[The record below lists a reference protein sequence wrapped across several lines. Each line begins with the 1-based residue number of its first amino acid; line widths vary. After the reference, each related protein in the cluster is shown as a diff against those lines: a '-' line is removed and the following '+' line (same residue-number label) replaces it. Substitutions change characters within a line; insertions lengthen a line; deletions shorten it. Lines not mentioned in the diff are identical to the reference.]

1 MFDAE
6 RFNILRSSAEA
17 ELLVHCTRLDIDPT
31 RAKRIHAL
39 LELEID
45 WTKLFSLAQRNAL
58 IPLLYFQLNKIAP
71 SLVPSDRLKELN
83 DRFQDN
89 SALNTLLTAEMILLV
104 DLFEQNQ
111 IPAIPYKGP
120 AIGAGVYGQAAL
132 RQFADLDILVRET
145 DVWKATDLLLDRG
158 YKAHFVIPAK
168 RRSAFI
174 RLSYVRSFN
183 RDSTTVELHWRL
195 APRFFGPHFDTSKLW
210 ERTRKIPL
218 QGSCV
223 RLPFSDDL
231 ILMLCIHGA
240 KDCWEK
246 LEWVCGLAEVVR
258 ADPEL
263 DWDDLLKRAKDAQA
277 IGVVS
282 LGLLLAHD
290 LLEAPIPVNIIRKLR
305 LRSRDDM
312 IHQIV
317 SRFFTD
323 SSESFPLAQRIRLH
337 LKLMDSFSEKARY
350 CLRLGLTT
358 TPVDWEMI
366 SLPESALFLYYPL
379 RALRLLKKYGRKS
392 TPITAKDRSV
402 GPV

>member
-1 MFDAE
+1 MFDSE
-6 RFNILRSSAEA
+6 RFKILRSSAEA
-17 ELLVHCTRLDIDPT
+17 ELLVHCSRLDIDPA
-31 RAKRIHAL
+31 RVKRIHAL
-39 LELEID
+39 LELQID
-45 WTKLFSLAQRNAL
+45 WTKLLSFAQRNAL
-58 IPLLYFQLNKIAP
+58 IPLLYFQLNKIAS
-71 SLVPSDRLKELN
+71 SLIPSDRLKELH
-83 DRFQDN
+83 DRFQHN
-89 SALNTLLTAEMILLV
+89 SALNTLLTAEMIVLI

-120 AIGAGVYGQAAL
+120 AIGAGVYGQLVL

-145 DVWKATDLLLDRG
+145 DVWKATDLLLERG
-158 YKAHFVIPAK
+158 YKGHFVIPAK
-168 RRSAFI
+168 RRPAFI
-174 RLSYVRSFN
+174 RLSYVRSFT

-195 APRFFGPHFDTSKLW
+195 APRFFGPYFDISRLW

-223 RLPFSDDL
+223 RIPFSDDL

-263 DWDDLLKRAKDAQA
+263 DWEDLLNRAKDAQA

-282 LGLLLAHD
+282 VGLLLAHD
-290 LLEAPIPVNIIRKLR
+290 FLEAPIPMNIIRKLR
-305 LRSRDDM
+305 VQSREDVID
-312 IHQIV
+312 QIV
-317 SRFFTD
+317 SRFFNG
-323 SSESFPLAQRIRLH
+323 SSASFPLAQRIRLH
-337 LKLMDSFSEKARY
+337 LELMDSIGEKARY

-366 SLPESALFLYYPL
+366 SLPESASFLYYPL
-379 RALRLLKKYGRKS
+379 RALRLLRKYGRKS
-392 TPITAKDRSV
+392 TPLAAKERSV
-402 GPV
+402 GPF

>member
-31 RAKRIHAL
+31 RAKRIRAL

-71 SLVPSDRLKELN
+71 SSVPSDRFKELQ

-89 SALNTLLTAEMILLV
+89 SALNTLLTAEMILLI

-120 AIGAGVYGQAAL
+120 AIGAGVYGQLAL
-132 RQFADLDILVRET
+132 RQFADLDILVRES

-158 YKAHFVIPAK
+158 YEPHFVIPAK

-174 RLSYVRSFN
+174 RLCYVRSFN
-183 RDSTTVELHWRL
+183 RDNTTVELHWRL
-195 APRFFGPHFDTSKLW
+195 APRFFGPYFDTTRLW

-218 QGSCV
+218 QGSSI
-223 RLPFSDDL
+223 RIPFSDDL

-240 KDCWEK
+240 KDCWDK

-258 ADPEL
+258 AAPDL
-263 DWDDLLKRAKDAQA
+263 DWEDLLKRAKDAQA
-277 IGVVS
+277 FAVVS
-282 LGLLLAHD
+282 SGLLLAHD
-290 LLEAPIPVNIIRKLR
+290 VLEAPIPGNVIRELR
-305 LRSRDDM
+305 LQTREGLIDH
-312 IHQIV
+312 IAV
-317 SRFFTD
+317 SYT
-323 SSESFPLAQRIRLH
+323 H
-337 LKLMDSFSEKARY
+337 
-350 CLRLGLTT
+350 
-358 TPVDWEMI
+358 
-366 SLPESALFLYYPL
+366 
-379 RALRLLKKYGRKS
+379 
-392 TPITAKDRSV
+392 
-402 GPV
+402 

>member
-6 RFNILRSSAEA
+6 RFNILRSSAES
-17 ELLVHCTRLDIDPT
+17 ELLVHCTRLDIDPD
-31 RAKRIHAL
+31 RAKRILTL
-39 LELEID
+39 LEREID
-45 WTKLFSLAQRNAL
+45 WRKLFSLAQRNAL

-71 SLVPSDRLKELN
+71 SLVPTDRLKELS

-89 SALNTLLTAEMILLV
+89 SALNTLLTAEMIRLI
-104 DLFEQNQ
+104 DLFEQNE
-111 IPAIPYKGP
+111 IPTIPYKGP
-120 AIGAGVYGQAAL
+120 AIGAGVYGQLAL
-132 RQFADLDILVRET
+132 RQFADLDILVREN

-158 YKAHFVIPAK
+158 YEAHFVIPVK
-168 RRSAFI
+168 RRLAFI

-183 RDSTTVELHWRL
+183 RDNTTVELHWRL
-195 APRFFGPHFDTSKLW
+195 APRFFGAHFDTSKLW

-218 QGSCV
+218 QGSYV
-223 RLPFSDDL
+223 RIPFSDDL

-277 IGVVS
+277 TGVVS

-290 LLEAPIPVNIIRKLR
+290 LLEAPIPVNIVRKLR
-305 LRSRDDM
+305 LRSREGLTD
-312 IHQIV
+312 QIV
-317 SRFFTD
+317 ARFFTD
-323 SSESFPLAQRIRLH
+323 SSTSFSLAQRLRLH
-337 LKLMDSFSEKARY
+337 LELMDSISEKARY
-350 CLRLGLTT
+350 CLRLSLTT

-366 SLPESALFLYYPL
+366 SLPESASFLYYPL

-392 TPITAKDRSV
+392 TPLTAKDRSI

>member
-6 RFNILRSSAEA
+6 RFNILRSNAEA
-17 ELLVHCTRLDIDPT
+17 ELLVHCTRLEIDPN
-31 RAKRIHAL
+31 RAKRIEAL

-45 WTKLFSLAQRNAL
+45 WTKLLSFAQRNAL
-58 IPLLYFQLNKIAP
+58 IPLLYFQLSKIAP
-71 SLVPSDRLKELN
+71 HLVPSDRLNELRN
-83 DRFQDN
+83 RFQDN
-89 SALNTLLTAEMILLV
+89 SALNTLLTAEMILLI
-104 DLFEQNQ
+104 DLFEQNH

-120 AIGAGVYGQAAL
+120 VIGAAVYGQIAL
-132 RQFADLDILVRET
+132 RQFADLDILVRDT

-158 YKAHFVIPAK
+158 YEAHFVIPPK

-183 RDSTTVELHWRL
+183 RNDTTVELHWRL
-195 APRFFGPHFDTSKLW
+195 APRFFGPSFDTSKLW

-218 QGSCV
+218 QGSTV
-223 RLPFSDDL
+223 QIPFSDDL
-231 ILMLCIHGA
+231 VLMLCIHGA

-263 DWDDLLKRAKDAQA
+263 DWDDLLKRAKHAQS

-290 LLEAPIPVNIIRKLR
+290 LLEAPIPGNIIRKLR
-305 LRSRDDM
+305 LRSREDL
-312 IHQIV
+312 IAQIV
-317 SRFFTD
+317 SRFFNN
-323 SSESFPLAQRIRLH
+323 SSSHFPLAQRIRLH
-337 LKLMDSFSEKARY
+337 LELLDSFSERARY
-350 CLRLGLTT
+350 CLRVGLTT

-366 SLPESALFLYYPL
+366 SLPESASFLYYPL
-379 RALRLLKKYGRKS
+379 RVLRLLKKYGRKS
-392 TPITAKDRSV
+392 TPLAAKDRTV

>member
-6 RFNILRSSAEA
+6 RFNILRSNAEA
-17 ELLVHCTRLDIDPT
+17 ELLVHCTRLEIDPN
-31 RAKRIHAL
+31 RAKRIEAL

-45 WTKLFSLAQRNAL
+45 WTKLLSFAQRNAL
-58 IPLLYFQLNKIAP
+58 IPLLYFQLSKIAP
-71 SLVPSDRLKELN
+71 HRVPSDRLNELRN
-83 DRFQDN
+83 RFQDN
-89 SALNTLLTAEMILLV
+89 SALNTLLTAEMILLI
-104 DLFEQNQ
+104 DLFEQNH

-120 AIGAGVYGQAAL
+120 VIGAAVYGQIAL
-132 RQFADLDILVRET
+132 RQFADLDILVRDT

-158 YKAHFVIPAK
+158 YEAHFVIPPK

-183 RDSTTVELHWRL
+183 RNDTTVELHWRL
-195 APRFFGPHFDTSKLW
+195 APRFFGPSFDTSKLW

-218 QGSCV
+218 QGSTV
-223 RLPFSDDL
+223 QIPFSDDL
-231 ILMLCIHGA
+231 VLMLCIHGA

-263 DWDDLLKRAKDAQA
+263 DWDDLLKRAKHAQS

-290 LLEAPIPVNIIRKLR
+290 LLEAPIPGNIIRKLR
-305 LRSRDDM
+305 LRSREDL
-312 IHQIV
+312 IAQIV
-317 SRFFTD
+317 SRFFNN
-323 SSESFPLAQRIRLH
+323 SSSHFPLAQRIRLH
-337 LKLMDSFSEKARY
+337 LELLDSFSERARY
-350 CLRLGLTT
+350 CLRVGLTT

-366 SLPESALFLYYPL
+366 SLPESASFLYYPL
-379 RALRLLKKYGRKS
+379 RVLRLLKKYGRKS
-392 TPITAKDRSV
+392 TPLAAKDRTV